1 MNLIVLSWK
10 NIIKIIVYFIF
21 LHIHALFI
29 IIILFCFVLRFVV
42 ICLSPNKIYKNS
54 LNLFTYT
61 HIA

>member
-29 IIILFCFVLRFVV
+29 YYYYFSLFYFENCGDMFV
-42 ICLSPNKIYKNS
+42 PK
-54 LNLFTYT
+54 
-61 HIA
+61 